1 MAENKNNIDYSKFLD
16 DLLNGS
22 KTISSNIPYQTGEQP
37 TPFISQENLEQNR
50 LDELLNRYNLQ
61 TNLSKDIPLQPNK
74 QGFDFGSTQPSIP
87 QTNIP
92 QQPINIPK
100 DVNVAPVTPPVIP
113 SKTKQITPSPVKE
126 DKPIVKEVK
135 EEVKDEEGFNSIL
148 KRLQKDDEAAK
159 NKENEIYEESKKM
172 ANWVD
177 FMGGLRGG
185 LEKISAG
192 MARVEG
198 DPNAG
203 KSLKEDAKKVMSDA
217 MSKIEM
223 SKQQRKESKGLVKEA
238 LEEAAMQGKAA
249 ELDPNSKASELYRT
263 LIKNNQSFKDK
274 LNPYL
279 KDLDGMNKPQ
289 LEELQKLLL
298 LQDDREMKLKMQ
310 QLQSDNAAKLLE
322 IRQQQADAATKK
334 ANLSEE
340 RFKWTQKEK
349 DELTSK
355 QQEITKNAYVTSNDL
370 DELKSLF
377 KKSYVGPVDGRLG
390 STSEKIWN
398 TNKDRSA
405 FYSKLNSFLSNYIKG
420 QSGLAVTDAEYERLK
435 DIVANPNVTADTFM
449 SRLNSFDQTF
459 KRQYNDIV
467 DFYNVSNPDAEKY
480 RLENM
485 KKIKE
490 NRTVK
495 NIENKVTVMDSQGK
509 KFKLPKEQLEDSI
522 KQGYKLVE

>member
-185 LEKISAG
+185 LEKIS
-192 MARVEG
+192 
-198 DPNAG
+198 D
-203 KSLKEDAKKVMSDA
+203 
-217 MSKIEM
+217 
-223 SKQQRKESKGLVKEA
+223 KQDIT
-238 LEEAAMQGKAA
+238 EE
-249 ELDPNSKASELYRT
+249 
-263 LIKNNQSFKDK
+263 I
-274 LNPYL
+274 
-279 KDLDGMNKPQ
+279 
-289 LEELQKLLL
+289 
-298 LQDDREMKLKMQ
+298 
-310 QLQSDNAAKLLE
+310 
-322 IRQQQADAATKK
+322 
-334 ANLSEE
+334 
-340 RFKWTQKEK
+340 
-349 DELTSK
+349 
-355 QQEITKNAYVTSNDL
+355 
-370 DELKSLF
+370 
-377 KKSYVGPVDGRLG
+377 
-390 STSEKIWN
+390 
-398 TNKDRSA
+398 
-405 FYSKLNSFLSNYIKG
+405 
-420 QSGLAVTDAEYERLK
+420 
-435 DIVANPNVTADTFM
+435 
-449 SRLNSFDQTF
+449 
-459 KRQYNDIV
+459 
-467 DFYNVSNPDAEKY
+467 
-480 RLENM
+480 
-485 KKIKE
+485 
-490 NRTVK
+490 
-495 NIENKVTVMDSQGK
+495 
-509 KFKLPKEQLEDSI
+509 
-522 KQGYKLVE
+522 